1 MNRLAAIARKH
12 GCPEVAKHIIATQYG
27 FNAMEV
33 QEAFVKITEQAKAS
47 LEQPRLYM
55 EGVNL
60 LSSQNLDYFS
70 NTHQVRKSHWPLG
83 ALSDRESCGCPLHRC
98 LAPDLLPSVHAPRYA
113 VLDPSDVHS
122 QCQRQ
127 WLPGHLASCWQ

>member
-12 GCPEVAKHIIATQYG
+12 GCPEVAKYIIATQYG

-70 NTHQVRKSHWPLG
+70 NTHQVQ
-83 ALSDRESCGCPLHRC
+83 LSDQPYGRSLTHRC
-98 LAPDLLPSVHAPRYA
+98 LCRKAPCLNTIRVPL
-113 VLDPSDVHS
+113 
-122 QCQRQ
+122 
-127 WLPGHLASCWQ
+127 

>member
-1 MNRLAAIARKH
+1 MSFYGCRSVNRLAAIARKH

-55 EGVNL
+55 EGINL
-60 LSSQNLDYFS
+60 LSSQNLDYF
-70 NTHQVRKSHWPLG
+70 NTTHQVWPSR
-83 ALSDRESCGCPLHRC
+83 LSRQHQT
-98 LAPDLLPSVHAPRYA
+98 HA
-113 VLDPSDVHS
+113 V
-122 QCQRQ
+122 
-127 WLPGHLASCWQ
+127 

>member
-70 NTHQVRKSHWPLG
+70 NTHQVHRCHWPLG
-83 ALSDRESCGCPLHRC
+83 ALSDRKSCGCHIPQC
-98 LAPDLLPSVHAPRYA
+98 PASKLLPSVHA
-113 VLDPSDVHS
+113 S
-122 QCQRQ
+122 
-127 WLPGHLASCWQ
+127 

>member
-1 MNRLAAIARKH
+1 VNRLAAIARKH

-55 EGVNL
+55 EGINL
-60 LSSQNLDYFS
+60 LSSQNLDYF
-70 NTHQVRKSHWPLG
+70 NTTHQVWHSRLSGPLTMRPMLFNG
-83 ALSDRESCGCPLHRC
+83 PVEAACACFWYSTCGH
-98 LAPDLLPSVHAPRYA
+98 
-113 VLDPSDVHS
+113 
-122 QCQRQ
+122 
-127 WLPGHLASCWQ
+127 

>member
-1 MNRLAAIARKH
+1 MFEVPAMNLRTGRLSVRLQLTLSSTTRRSVNRLAAVARKH
-12 GCPEVAKHIIATQYG
+12 GCPEVAKQIIATQYG

-60 LSSQNLDYFS
+60 LSSQNLDYFT
-70 NTHQVRKSHWPLG
+70 NTHQVIR
-83 ALSDRESCGCPLHRC
+83 
-98 LAPDLLPSVHAPRYA
+98 
-113 VLDPSDVHS
+113 
-122 QCQRQ
+122 CQR
-127 WLPGHLASCWQ
+127 LH

>member
-12 GCPEVAKHIIATQYG
+12 SCPEVAKHIIATQYG

-70 NTHQVRKSHWPLG
+70 NTHQVLYPIPACNG
-83 ALSDRESCGCPLHRC
+83 QA
-98 LAPDLLPSVHAPRYA
+98 DLNLVWCNRSLLCAHKYLIMA
-113 VLDPSDVHS
+113 
-122 QCQRQ
+122 QE
-127 WLPGHLASCWQ
+127 

>member
-1 MNRLAAIARKH
+1 MSFYGCRSVNRLAAIARKH

-55 EGVNL
+55 EGINL
-60 LSSQNLDYFS
+60 LSSQNLDYF
-70 NTHQVRKSHWPLG
+70 NTTHQVWHSAKPI
-83 ALSDRESCGCPLHRC
+83 CT
-98 LAPDLLPSVHAPRYA
+98 VHFFACFSP
-113 VLDPSDVHS
+113 
-122 QCQRQ
+122 Q
-127 WLPGHLASCWQ
+127 